1 MIGTTLAHYKV
12 TAALGEGG
20 MGQVWRAEDEKLG
33 REVALKVL
41 PEEFAKDPERMARF
55 EREAKVLA
63 SLNHP
68 NIAHLYGLE
77 SVSTQMAAGTAAPQN
92 SPEKPGSLVGQPSR
106 LPDENSKFKIQN
118 SKLTASAGAS
128 EVTFLV
134 MELVEGEDLSERIKR
149 GPVPVEEATA
159 IALQIAEAL
168 EAAHEQGIVHRDLK
182 PANIKLRP
190 DGTVKVLDFGLAKAW
205 EVDGSNPNL
214 SMSPTLTQHAT
225 AAGVILGTA
234 AYMSPEQAAGISA
247 DRRADVWAFGVVF
260 WEMLTGHKLFEGET
274 VSHVLASVLKDEVD
288 LDELPP
294 ETPAHIKKLIGRCL
308 RKKPKQRLQAFG
320 DARIVLEEYRTDPEA
335 FDSVQESAIPGQ
347 MARPMWRRALPWAAA
362 AVMAVALA
370 ASIIGRREPEQRVIR
385 FDVPPPAGG
394 RFHLAPDNPG
404 PVVVSPDGTM
414 LAYSARSEDG
424 VVRLWVRALDEA
436 EARPLSGTDNAQYP
450 FWSPDSKKIGYF
462 SSGKL
467 RVVEAVGGPPLALC
481 DAGEGKG
488 GSWGSKGVIV
498 FSPSYNTPLHRVADT
513 GGESTP
519 VTEFDDERMDNS
531 HRHPRF
537 LPDGDH
543 FLYMA
548 RSASGTYEG
557 QAVMIGSLDGSV
569 NRQLM
574 RAPAAVEYASGYLLF
589 VRDRTLLARSFDDDA
604 LEFTGDAFPVAEA
617 VTLLPAGTVIGVYSA
632 SQNGVLAYQSGAGD
646 EGNYRLVWRDR
657 EGNELDTLGEPGNLG
672 EVHLVPGGELAA
684 VQVEEMSAGSGDV
697 WLVDLRRDLFTR
709 FTFEPGY
716 ELGLTPTPDGKAIFF
731 SLQKSGVYALVKK
744 EIGGSGDGEVV
755 YESTTEMYPSSVSPD
770 GSTLALYKG
779 GETSSF
785 DIWFVPLGG
794 AEEPFPFIAT
804 EFNDVNAMFSPDGR
818 WLAYQ
823 SDESGRPEV
832 YVTAYPDRGRK
843 WQISTDGGQGPR
855 WSHDGSEVLYQ
866 SADGSLVAV
875 RVEPRNGGLLIG
887 KAETLFNTMIQ
898 PTGNYFWDIAADG
911 ERVLA
916 MEAVSSR
923 EAPNLS
929 VVVNWLQAGVGR

>member
-1 MIGTTLAHYKV
+1 
-12 TAALGEGG
+12 
-20 MGQVWRAEDEKLG
+20 
-33 REVALKVL
+33 
-41 PEEFAKDPERMARF
+41 
-55 EREAKVLA
+55 
-63 SLNHP
+63 
-68 NIAHLYGLE
+68 
-77 SVSTQMAAGTAAPQN
+77 
-92 SPEKPGSLVGQPSR
+92 
-106 LPDENSKFKIQN
+106 
-118 SKLTASAGAS
+118 
-128 EVTFLV
+128 
-134 MELVEGEDLSERIKR
+134 
-149 GPVPVEEATA
+149 
-159 IALQIAEAL
+159 
-168 EAAHEQGIVHRDLK
+168 
-182 PANIKLRP
+182 
-190 DGTVKVLDFGLAKAW
+190 
-205 EVDGSNPNL
+205 
-214 SMSPTLTQHAT
+214 
-225 AAGVILGTA
+225 
-234 AYMSPEQAAGISA
+234 
-247 DRRADVWAFGVVF
+247 
-260 WEMLTGHKLFEGET
+260 
-274 VSHVLASVLKDEVD
+274 
-288 LDELPP
+288 
-294 ETPAHIKKLIGRCL
+294 
-308 RKKPKQRLQAFG
+308 
-320 DARIVLEEYRTDPEA
+320 
-335 FDSVQESAIPGQ
+335 
-347 MARPMWRRALPWAAA
+347 
-362 AVMAVALA
+362 
-370 ASIIGRREPEQRVIR
+370 
-385 FDVPPPAGG
+385 
-394 RFHLAPDNPG
+394 
-404 PVVVSPDGTM
+404 M

-436 EARPLSGTDNAQYP
+436 ESRPLSGTDNAQYP
-450 FWSPDSKKIGYF
+450 FWSPDSKKIAYF

-488 GSWGSKGVIV
+488 GSWGSNGVIV

-770 GSTLALYKG
+770 GTNIAVFQG

-785 DIWFVPLGG
+785 DIWVVPLDG

-866 SADGSLVAV
+866 AADGSLVAV

-898 PTGNYFWDIAADG
+898 PTGNYFWDISADG

-929 VVVNWLQAGVGR
+929 VVVNWLRAGVGR